1 MQYENK
7 LGHPIPNPNK
17 IRKIRQQANEGNAV
31 SDVSLTKNIRRIK
44 RCTDF
49 MYTKRITRNKHAVTD
64 LTTVVSIYFWGF
76 LHLKSALVGKMRRA
90 RLKVVPNVGS
100 LSRSTF
106 KVDSESVPK
115 EVHSNQDVSENIEP
129 NLESASQVS
138 TESVSKISAETV
150 SQVEPTESAVLQP
163 TEPTTPSA
171 ESVLL
176 TPSSSQS
183 DLSSSQPD
191 TVPDVPKEI
200 PPKNNLLQKL
210 NRLKAKPKVN
220 VTPRVTSFRAPIPDL
235 PVPDTLVDLKE
246 TITETEKNPVTD
258 CEKETEKDLEKE
270 AEKENEHETDEEN
283 EKDSA
288 KSLPESRKDSG
299 KIPQEVQKNF
309 DLTAVEISGTA
320 EPKEK
325 EPISTV
331 VEQNKPGS
339 LHRFKSKPI
348 NKIRPNI
355 ESTSHRIRTYSSAS
369 ESEDEGRRQLHS
381 RTRSPSLKN
390 SEPST
395 QPTTSIVKRGVWTK
409 KGLAEAKAKLKL
421 EEKSQLESRKEDM
434 RKKFAKGQVEL
445 SQMTMFDLIY
455 YNPDGEKP

>member
-1 MQYENK
+1 
-7 LGHPIPNPNK
+7 
-17 IRKIRQQANEGNAV
+17 
-31 SDVSLTKNIRRIK
+31 
-44 RCTDF
+44 
-49 MYTKRITRNKHAVTD
+49 
-64 LTTVVSIYFWGF
+64 
-76 LHLKSALVGKMRRA
+76 MRRA